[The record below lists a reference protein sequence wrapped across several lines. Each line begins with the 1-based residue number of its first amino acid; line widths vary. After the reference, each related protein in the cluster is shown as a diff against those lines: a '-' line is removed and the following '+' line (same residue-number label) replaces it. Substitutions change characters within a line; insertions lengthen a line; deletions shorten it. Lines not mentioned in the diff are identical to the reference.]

1 MLEFYNNF
9 FSQFKSYFFELPTL
23 IQVIWIV
30 IVVEFCLIMVSFIFL
45 LWIRFNYAK
54 NRKKHKTL
62 KEKYQTLLINFIYLT
77 EDEIDEKKSIQH
89 QLLKAV
95 KNTFE
100 REVIQKL
107 ILRLHADLSG
117 ELATFL
123 EELYRDLDLVQYSL
137 KKMKSN
143 AWYVKIKGIREVTQ
157 MNVKGVYDETLRLI
171 NHENELLRNEAQLTM
186 VKLYHFKGLAF
197 LDKLEFPITE
207 WQQIQ
212 LIEEIQS
219 IRNEELPDLT
229 HWLKSDNEHV
239 VIFSLKLVKL
249 FNQIQ
254 TQELL
259 IKLIM
264 HPSKLVRQNAIAVIE
279 YFKIEESK
287 TVLKEIY
294 SKSDVD
300 TQRFIVK
307 ALIELSNE
315 EEIPFFESQ
324 LNNTDVEIS
333 QLSLTAIQDLKPFLT
348 TIKLTK

>member
-107 ILRLHADLSG
+107 ILRLHSDLSG

-264 HPSKLVRQNAIAVIE
+264 HPSKLVRQNAITVIE